1 MTGDLIFSN
10 LRLICVFVSYACFLL
25 VSTSARSKSVMP
37 GEGSPRSTHTGFKRS
52 MEKPLKTGWLKK
64 QRSIVK
70 NWQLRFFVLRG
81 NVLTYHKD
89 DKESAVQ
96 VGDKQ
101 AQVIQTLRFLLF
113 LMHQFF
119 ILVLCVCVFFF
130 FFFFPGVSN
139 FISQITKIKL
149 VIILTFLL
157 LLNFDL
163 EFGL

>member
-1 MTGDLIFSN
+1 MISFSES
-10 LRLICVFVSYACFLL
+10 LGLICVFVLFSACFLS
-25 VSTSARSKSVMP
+25 VATSARSKSVMP
-37 GEGSPRSTHTGFKRS
+37 GEGSPGSTHTGFKRS

-119 ILVLCVCVFFF
+119 YFSFVRVCV
-130 FFFFPGVSN
+130 
-139 FISQITKIKL
+139 
-149 VIILTFLL
+149 FLL
-157 LLNFDL
+157 LLLSWGF
-163 EFGL
+163 